1 MISIFEVSLDKKNDM
16 NYTSIIVSLD
26 KKRYGI
32 YIEYSKRYGN
42 HIFQIYIGYGPL
54 TLTVGNEGL

>member
-1 MISIFEVSLDKKNDM
+1 MISIFEVSLDKQNDM

-26 KKRYGI
+26 KKRYDI

-42 HIFQIYIGYGPL
+42 HIEIFMEIIVYKYTLDMAPL
-54 TLTVGNEGL
+54 Q